1 MSLRDAL
8 TPTKRRA
15 IYQAVAALLALL
27 VAYGVLS
34 EGQVA
39 VWLEVVGATLGLL
52 ASLLAGANTPST
64 DASAEDYA
72 EVGEAPPV
80 DVDNTT
86 PGGATSAGWRQD

>member
-39 VWLEVVGATLGLL
+39 VWLEFVGATLGLL

-64 DASAEDYA
+64 DADAEDYA

-80 DVDNTT
+80 DVGTT
-86 PGGATSAGWRQD
+86 TGGATSAGWRQD

>member
-8 TPTKRRA
+8 TPAKRRA
-15 IYQAVAALLALL
+15 IYRAVAALLALL

-39 VWLEVVGATLGLL
+39 VWLEAVGATLGLL

-64 DASAEDYA
+64 DATAEDYA

-80 DVDNTT
+80 DVDTP
-86 PGGATSAGWRQD
+86 PGGATSAGWRAD